1 MSKGIGRL
9 GLFSLSM
16 FNKVLLGKWIWRFVV
31 EDNST
36 WRTMMRSL
44 KCGTKGRGWFS
55 NSPKGSYGVGLWKE
69 INKEATQLKN
79 HCFLKSGMGV
89 K

>member
-1 MSKGIGRL
+1 
-9 GLFSLSM
+9 
-16 FNKVLLGKWIWRFVV
+16 
-31 EDNST
+31 
-36 WRTMMRSL
+36 MRSL

-79 HCFLKSGMGV
+79 HCFLKSGIGV